1 MTTRDTP
8 DKDGFLTRWSRRKR
22 GADPEEGDPAIEDAI
37 PPSAHEPDTALPV
50 DPERAD
56 EMAANRAA
64 AEAVDLE
71 SIDSE
76 SDLSVFF
83 KEGVPAVLKQAALR
97 KMWRSDPVFANLDGL
112 NDYDQDF
119 NVIDKVLTEFKSAW
133 QVGRG
138 YATDADED
146 MAPAE
151 REQTE
156 AEPADAAEPGEPD
169 PETEAAVAETPDG
182 AAGEPEGED
191 QTGDMKNQPRTDTIG
206 SPLQPAEDDVA
217 APKDDSGTV
226 QEEPVRPT
234 VSLRRRMQLF
244 DDG

>member
-1 MTTRDTP
+1 MTARETP
-8 DKDGFLTRWSRRKR
+8 DKDGFLTRWSRLKR
-22 GADPEEGDPAIEDAI
+22 GTEDNDRDPESADANTTGDGAATLPAE
-37 PPSAHEPDTALPV
+37 S
-50 DPERAD
+50 ERAD

-64 AEAVDLE
+64 AEAVDLD
-71 SIDSE
+71 SIDYE

-138 YATDADED
+138 YASQADEELAPEDAESAETAANDAEAPEEASVETAEAPTSEPGQTPDADE
-146 MAPAE
+146 AEVRPPA
-151 REQTE
+151 
-156 AEPADAAEPGEPD
+156 
-169 PETEAAVAETPDG
+169 G
-182 AAGEPEGED
+182 A
-191 QTGDMKNQPRTDTIG
+191 IG
-206 SPLQPAEDDVA
+206 SPPLAPGDAEEAQDNGNQP
-217 APKDDSGTV
+217 V

-244 DDG
+244 DDGES